1 MNISLSVD
9 FSLPTLRVSWGQKE
23 MMYVMLLA
31 QQLALSEGSVDV
43 TLSLGVGIG
52 SQQMEADAWL
62 SWQSTPTSL
71 LLRRAP

>member
-1 MNISLSVD
+1 
-9 FSLPTLRVSWGQKE
+9 

-43 TLSLGVGIG
+43 TLSLDVSIG